1 MQTRRPAEVTPLA
14 RGQGMPRG
22 DPMRIYPYDPPRA
35 LAADLWQI
43 KGSLKMAAIP
53 RNMTIY
59 RLPDGRLV
67 LYSVIAMHEDGMR
80 ALEALGT
87 PAILVMPHD
96 RHQMD
101 APFYKRRYPALRALA
116 PEPAKPRNVPI
127 DGDLTELSGLGIRAY
142 PLPGTSYHEAIL
154 ELPIDGGFALCT
166 CELLGNLS
174 PPPRGVLGLAF
185 KVLGPPGGGFGVSR
199 AVRSREVVSRQAM
212 RAWLVGLSARRDIR
226 VITVGHGAP
235 VTEDVQAALTRA
247 AAGA

>member
-1 MQTRRPAEVTPLA
+1 MQDSHTAGVPPPTQRRGT
-14 RGQGMPRG
+14 PRG
-22 DPMRIYPYDPPRA
+22 HPTRIYPYDAPRA

-59 RLPDGRLV
+59 RLPDRRLV
-67 LYSVIAMHEDGMR
+67 IYSVIAMHEDGMR
-80 ALEALGT
+80 ALEALGK

-101 APFYKRRYPALRALA
+101 APFYKQRYPTIRVLA
-116 PEPAKPRNVPI
+116 PEPAKPRNIPI
-127 DGDLTELSGLGIRAY
+127 DGDLTELGGFGIRAY

-154 ELPIDGGFALCT
+154 ELPIDGGVALCT

-174 PPPRGVLGLAF
+174 PPPSGALGLVF
-185 KVLGPPGGGFGVSR
+185 KMLGPPGGGFGVSR
-199 AVRSREVVSRQAM
+199 AVRWRECADRQAM
-212 RAWLVGLSARRDIR
+212 RAWLVGLSDRRDIR

-235 VTEDVQAALTRA
+235 VTEHIQAALTRA

>member
-1 MQTRRPAEVTPLA
+1 MQTSRPAEVTSLA
-14 RGQGMPRG
+14 PQQGTPQV
-22 DPMRIYPYDPPRA
+22 PTRIYPYDAPRA
-35 LAADLWQI
+35 LAADLWQV

-59 RLPDGRLV
+59 RLPDRRLV
-67 LYSVIAMHEDGMR
+67 IYSAIAMHDDGMR

-87 PAILVMPHD
+87 PAILIMPHD

-101 APFYKRRYPALRALA
+101 APFYKQRYPTLRVLA
-116 PEPAKPRNVPI
+116 PEPAKPRNIPI
-127 DGDLTELSGLGIRAY
+127 DGDLTELGAFGIRAY

-154 ELPIDGGFALCT
+154 ELPIERGVALCT

-174 PPPRGVLGLAF
+174 PPPSGAIGLLF

-199 AVRSREVVSRQAM
+199 AVRWREVVARQAM
-212 RAWLVGLSARRDIR
+212 RAWLVGLSERHDIR

-235 VTEDVQAALTRA
+235 VTDHIQAALARA

>member
-1 MQTRRPAEVTPLA
+1 MQGPT
-14 RGQGMPRG
+14 
-22 DPMRIYPYDPPRA
+22 RIYPYDPPRA
-35 LAADLWQI
+35 LAANLWQI

-59 RLPDGRLV
+59 RLPDRRLV
-67 LYSVIAMHEDGMR
+67 IYSVIAMHDDGMR

-87 PAILVMPHD
+87 PAILIMPHD

-101 APFYKRRYPALRALA
+101 APFYKQRYPTLRVLA
-116 PEPAKPRNVPI
+116 PEPAKPRNISV
-127 DGDLTELSGLGIRAY
+127 DGDLAELSAFGIRAY

-154 ELPIDGGFALCT
+154 ELPIDGGVALCT
-166 CELLGNLS
+166 CELLGNLT
-174 PPPRGVLGLAF
+174 PPPSGAVGLLF

-199 AVRSREVVSRQAM
+199 AVRWREVVARQAT
-212 RAWLVGLSARRDIR
+212 RAWLVGLSERRDIG

-235 VTEDVQAALTRA
+235 VTDHIQAALARA

>member
-1 MQTRRPAEVTPLA
+1 MGPQ
-14 RGQGMPRG
+14 GQPT
-22 DPMRIYPYDPPRA
+22 RIYPYDAPRT
-35 LAADLWQI
+35 LAAGLWQI

-59 RLPDGRLV
+59 RLPDRRLV
-67 LYSVIAMHEDGMR
+67 IYSVIAMHEDGMR

-87 PAILVMPHD
+87 PAVLVMPHD

-101 APFYKRRYPALRALA
+101 APFYKQRYPNLRVLA
-116 PEPAKPRNVPI
+116 PEPAKRRTIPI
-127 DGDLTELSGLGIRAY
+127 DGDLTELSAFGIRAY

-154 ELPIDGGFALCT
+154 ELPIDGGVALCT
-166 CELLGNLS
+166 CELLGNLT
-174 PPPRGVLGLAF
+174 PPPRGALGLLF

-199 AVRSREVVSRQAM
+199 AVRWREVVARPAT
-212 RAWLVGLSARRDIR
+212 RAWLVGLSERHDIR

-235 VTEDVQAALTRA
+235 VTEHTQTALTRA